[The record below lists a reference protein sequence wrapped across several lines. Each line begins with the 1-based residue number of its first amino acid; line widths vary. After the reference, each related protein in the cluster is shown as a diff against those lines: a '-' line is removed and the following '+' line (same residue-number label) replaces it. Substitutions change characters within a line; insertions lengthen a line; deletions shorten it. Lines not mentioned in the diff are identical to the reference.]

1 MLHRID
7 NLCKADPV
15 QPFGFEAEPAARH
28 ATIVVIDHDA
38 AVRDALSVT
47 LSAHGMDVLTYRSAG
62 AFLRTSPPREPG
74 CLLVEFDLADMSGM
88 MLIDHLRAEEII
100 LPAIIMSARLR
111 LPIPEKKL
119 PFGVTALLQK
129 PFGQDEL
136 MEGLRY
142 ALDRP

>member
-1 MLHRID
+1 MLHRIND
-7 NLCKADPV
+7 PGKADPIR
-15 QPFGFEAEPAARH
+15 PFGFDAEPRAGH

-47 LSAHGMDVLTYRSAG
+47 LAAHGMDVLTYRSAG
-62 AFLRTSPPREPG
+62 AFLRTTPPKERG
-74 CLLVEFDLADMSGM
+74 CLLVEFDLADMTGTT
-88 MLIDHLRAEEII
+88 LIDHLRAEKIM

-111 LPIPEKKL
+111 LPIPEDRL